1 MHNAD
6 AIKAWM
12 DNGIKYVVGDNTRT
26 PLVNHVS
33 LRFRLAYIRPPDI
46 FTAKRLVAIDFVSE
60 G

>member
-1 MHNAD
+1 MQHSGISSARYYSPNGLIPPAITGMHNAD

-33 LRFRLAYIRPPDI
+33 LHYN
-46 FTAKRLVAIDFVSE
+46 
-60 G
+60 